1 MSGELQRRWR
11 VVIVDDEPPARQ
23 TLSLLLAAH
32 QDFEIVAE
40 CSHGEEAIDAVLVHA
55 PDALLLD
62 VQMPGL
68 DGFDVLRALGPEAV
82 PALVFVTAF
91 DRYALRAFETHA
103 LDYLLKPFSDER
115 FSEVIARLRARLK
128 EKSLADTGR
137 RLAALLASRRPQ
149 AGPQQ
154 LVVRDG
160 GRTLVIPYDD
170 IIWIEAE
177 DYYVRVHT
185 PERRTLVRLPLK
197 TLAGQLDADRFVRVH
212 RSAIVN
218 LSRVREMEPLV
229 SGDQRLVLSD
239 GTELRVSR
247 TYRAVLDERLGRSG

>member
-1 MSGELQRRWR
+1 MNAPNAFRWR
-11 VVIVDDEPPARQ
+11 AVIVDDEPPARH
-23 TLSLLLAAH
+23 TLRMLLAS
-32 QDFEIVAE
+32 DPRFEVIAE
-40 CSHGEEAIDAVLVHA
+40 CSHGHEAVAAVREHA
-55 PDALLLD
+55 PDVLLLD
-62 VQMPGL
+62 VQMPGM
-68 DGFDVLRALGPEAV
+68 DGFEVLRAIGVSAV

-115 FSEVIARLRARLK
+115 FAEVLARVDRRLH
-128 EKSLADTGR
+128 ERTQADEGR
-137 RLAALLASRRPQ
+137 RLSALLA
-149 AGPQQ
+149 AGAPPTRAPQ

-185 PERRTLVRLPLK
+185 AGRRTLVRLTLK
-197 TLAGQLDADRFVRVH
+197 NLALDLDHARFVRVH

-218 LSRVREMEPLV
+218 LACVREVEPLA

-247 TYRAVLDERLGRSG
+247 TYRAVLDGRLKRS